1 MPTFSKAVKFSV
13 GSKAHVLLRGE
24 AIAIKRFRPQVTLA
38 GQDRGTTVPHCHTE
52 TAARLDETAGRRRK
66 PYPLKRARERAAR
79 PAGFR
84 RLQINLRVETD
95 GGDEGAEEG
104 LGLRV
109 AARLQE
115 GPPVLRAWDHL
126 TLQAAV
132 TQEIR
137 QPHLG
142 VSHILADPHL
152 VGDGDAAGGLTHV
165 ECQQGRG
172 QSQESRKEEQSHGSR
187 NPRVHKMESCGLV

>member
-1 MPTFSKAVKFSV
+1 MK
-13 GSKAHVLLRGE
+13 LRG
-24 AIAIKRFRPQVTLA
+24 
-38 GQDRGTTVPHCHTE
+38 GG
-52 TAARLDETAGRRRK
+52 RK
-66 PYPLKRARERAAR
+66 PYTLKAARERAAG
-79 PAGFR
+79 PGGFR
-84 RLQINLRVETD
+84 RLQKNLRVETD

-104 LGLRV
+104 LGLGV

-132 TQEIR
+132 TQKIR

-142 VSHILADPHL
+142 VSDIPADPHL
-152 VGDGDAAGGLTHV
+152 VGDGHAAGGLTHV

-172 QSQESRKEEQSHGSR
+172 QSQESQNGEQSHGLQK
-187 NPRVHKMESCGLV
+187 VHKMESCGLV

>member
-13 GSKAHVLLRGE
+13 GSKAHVLLGGE

-38 GQDRGTTVPHCHTE
+38 GQDRSTTVPHRHTE
-52 TAARLDETAGRRRK
+52 TAARLDETAGRREES
-66 PYPLKRARERAAR
+66 LHTGDRARERAAG
-79 PAGFR
+79 GFR
-84 RLQINLRVETD
+84 RLQMNLRVETD

-132 TQEIR
+132 TQKVR

-172 QSQESRKEEQSHGSR
+172 QSQESRNEEQSHASQ
-187 NPRVHKMESCGLV
+187 NLQVHKTESCGLV